1 MRVYAAWTRVLLV
14 SAVMGCHR
22 SPTPWTFADFPR
34 FREYTCTET
43 ADRFSSEA
51 EQRLL
56 HRFQPRLI
64 VAPGA
69 PWPIDFYR
77 DYLPNTVLRDADQG
91 HTIIADQV
99 TRTILE
105 KQERG
110 IHVYLD
116 LVRIPDVR
124 MEGTQPAVYG
134 RIYREVVPFS
144 DGRGGTIVR
153 RLIFLKYNVVFAQ
166 SGLPAGLL
174 PPYERGLRLL
184 GLDPEDWHELDN
196 FCAIHIVL
204 DEAETP
210 VAVLLAQHNHH
221 RTYLIGRDIALPVD
235 GRMSFAAA
243 KRSNEFYPD
252 HGETAPVFHRVI
264 PGPWYTEYLLSGDN
278 GPWFTADDIVYGE
291 KAGGE
296 EVAYAL
302 RFLAPCDPFYTSR
315 CMLGE
320 YRPFLGFEIGR
331 NGPPGADYY
340 TLPDLMPLGNLLK
353 ASYVHEGNPEDL
365 QAVRAAIDRR
375 TKRYDATRLIQY
387 GEQKLYREFRATR
400 AVKQHAYLAMRREP
414 DQ

>member
-1 MRVYAAWTRVLLV
+1 M
-14 SAVMGCHR
+14 
-22 SPTPWTFADFPR
+22 SPPSFIACLKTLAPDDSRHKT
-34 FREYTCTET
+34 
-43 ADRFSSEA
+43 SS
-51 EQRLL
+51 QHSSL
-56 HRFQPRLI
+56 PI
-64 VAPGA
+64 VHA
-69 PWPIDFYR
+69 
-77 DYLPNTVLRDADQG
+77 G
-91 HTIIADQV
+91 HTVRNQSTPHKV
-99 TRTILE
+99 PVRGFMTTNRWELFCCLPGFLE
-105 KQERG
+105 SICCR
-110 IHVYLD
+110 
-116 LVRIPDVR
+116 
-124 MEGTQPAVYG
+124 
-134 RIYREVVPFS
+134 
-144 DGRGGTIVR
+144 
-153 RLIFLKYNVVFAQ
+153 
-166 SGLPAGLL
+166 
-174 PPYERGLRLL
+174 
-184 GLDPEDWHELDN
+184 
-196 FCAIHIVL
+196 
-204 DEAETP
+204 
-210 VAVLLAQHNHH
+210 
-221 RTYLIGRDIALPVD
+221 
-235 GRMSFAAA
+235 

-387 GEQKLYREFRATR
+387 GEQKLYREFRAAR
-400 AVKQHAYLAMRREP
+400 AVKQHAYWAMRREP